1 MPIGLY
7 WGGGS
12 QGGGPRGAVA
22 GYGQGN
28 GFNWNGKGLGNM
40 RYAIYKGQYAVCN
53 MQYAIG
59 SVQLSMPGRQSP
71 LGFR

>member
-1 MPIGLY
+1 MAIGLY
-7 WGGGS
+7 WGGGG

-28 GFNWNGKGLGNM
+28 GFNGNGKGLGNM
-40 RYAIYKGQYAVCN
+40 RYQGAVCI
-53 MQYAIG
+53 MQYALG
-59 SVQLSMPGRQSP
+59 SVQLSMTGRQTP